1 MLPPYR
7 PSSSP
12 PRNYLHEDPVTGAFR
27 PQEPDYLRDGP
38 SAVLLEEFRN
48 LLGLERLPPVVYL
61 GGQRWGSAFPAP
73 DIGRTESTVDV
84 MNVAYEGLSL
94 CEGRFWYIMTGAF
107 VILVVLGFSC
117 LKDIP
122 GDGVTCSAAV
132 SACARAEVWQRS
144 YCLATKSSADALAI
158 SAALR
163 AGSWERAIN
172 LLTHMLH
179 LGFEVDAV
187 SVGAAVTAC
196 QVAAAW
202 VAAMALVQQMSFLV
216 NLNHLVC
223 HAAMIACQRMSAHL
237 AAIAL
242 LKSMAGW
249 KVRAD
254 CIGIAIVCNACAS
267 AEAWVEG
274 SAALAWMQEK
284 LISSDMVAFNSVLCS
299 LGLRWR
305 WATLLCQGSAKL
317 MTSPDV
323 VSCNALMGS
332 CTRGSGWL
340 VAVQA
345 HAAMRAA
352 AMQPNAVSQMN
363 LLGAWEEVRRWP
375 EALSSLNASTAAFGA
390 AISSCARCS
399 QATLAQ
405 KLLEEMTKAAM
416 RKNLLCVN
424 AAMSG
429 HERQGSWALSLRIA
443 GSADGLGIDCISL
456 STIAS
461 ASERGSAWHAA
472 MEVLSLAA
480 ACYVRLDLLCCGL
493 VLNACSRSQRWTL
506 ALSACS
512 ALASRHLVVDGA
524 CTAAALGAW
533 VTGRHWAET
542 LELWHRFKDV
552 GLVRGDVD
560 VARNAAVAAMGRFA
574 QWRVSLE
581 LLPVRAVEAQD
592 AVGYSAAI
600 LAFERS
606 GESDLVLH
614 FHTGMVRSTLTPDPR
629 TVEAAVR
636 AASLR
641 FAALLR
647 QCDQVKV
654 AKLLGALADEANQL
668 LLDSCCEDKKSEA
681 AQAQITEMLPDDVC
695 YACGSGFAD

>member
-1 MLPPYR
+1 MALSPKHATSLLRRCGEESLPIR
-7 PSSSP
+7 GERRLRSLRSQ
-12 PRNYLHEDPVTGAFR
+12 RIEIDVLHCNALICGWSR
-27 PQEPDYLRDGP
+27 Q
-38 SAVLLEEFRN
+38 SHWEE
-48 LLGLERLPPVVYL
+48 
-61 GGQRWGSAFPAP
+61 
-73 DIGRTESTVDV
+73 
-84 MNVAYEGLSL
+84 
-94 CEGRFWYIMTGAF
+94 
-107 VILVVLGFSC
+107 VLGFSC
-117 LKDIP
+117 LQDIP

-132 SACARAEVWQRS
+132 SACARAQVWQRS
-144 YCLATKSSADALAI
+144 CYLATKSSADAVAL

-179 LGFEVDAV
+179 LGLEVDAV
-187 SVGAAVTAC
+187 SVGAAVTSC

-216 NLNHLVC
+216 NLNRLVC

-237 AAIAL
+237 AAMAL
-242 LKSMAGW
+242 LKSMVGW

-254 CIGIAIVCNACAS
+254 CIGFAIVCNACAS

-284 LISSDMVAFNSVLCS
+284 LISSDMVACNSVLCS

-305 WATLLCQGSAKL
+305 LAALLCQGSAKL

-323 VSCNALMGS
+323 VSCNTLMGS
-332 CTRGSGWL
+332 CTRGSAWL
-340 VAVQA
+340 AAVQA
-345 HAAMRAA
+345 HAAMHVAA
-352 AMQPNAVSQMN
+352 LQPNAVSQMS
-363 LLGAWEEVRRWP
+363 LLGAWEQVRRWP
-375 EALSSLNASTAAFGA
+375 KALSSLRASSAAYGA

-399 QATLAQ
+399 QATVAQ
-405 KLLEEMTKAAM
+405 KLLREMAKETV

-429 HERQGSWALSLRIA
+429 HDRQGSWEEALSFRMA

-480 ACYVRLDLLCCGL
+480 ACCVRLDLLCCGL
-493 VLNACSRSQRWTL
+493 VLNACSRSQLWTL

-533 VTGRHWAET
+533 VAGRHWAEA
-542 LELWHRFKDV
+542 LELWHCFKDV
-552 GLVRGDVD
+552 GSICGDVD
-560 VARNAAVAAMGRFA
+560 VARNAAVAAMGRLA
-574 QWRVSLE
+574 QWRMSLE
-581 LLPVRAVEAQD
+581 LLPGGVVKAQD

-606 GESDLVLH
+606 GEFDLVLH
-614 FHTGMVRSTLTPDPR
+614 FLTGMVPSALTPDPR

-636 AASLR
+636 AASLQGGQ
-641 FAALLR
+641 A
-647 QCDQVKV
+647 KV
-654 AKLLGALADEANQL
+654 AKLLGALGDEAFLNDETL
-668 LLDSCCEDKKSEA
+668 AALYSATAYYKKG
-681 AQAQITEMLPDDVC
+681 P
-695 YACGSGFAD
+695 

>member
-1 MLPPYR
+1 
-7 PSSSP
+7 
-12 PRNYLHEDPVTGAFR
+12 
-27 PQEPDYLRDGP
+27 
-38 SAVLLEEFRN
+38 
-48 LLGLERLPPVVYL
+48 
-61 GGQRWGSAFPAP
+61 
-73 DIGRTESTVDV
+73 
-84 MNVAYEGLSL
+84 
-94 CEGRFWYIMTGAF
+94 
-107 VILVVLGFSC
+107 
-117 LKDIP
+117 
-122 GDGVTCSAAV
+122 
-132 SACARAEVWQRS
+132 
-144 YCLATKSSADALAI
+144 
-158 SAALR
+158 
-163 AGSWERAIN
+163 
-172 LLTHMLH
+172 
-179 LGFEVDAV
+179 
-187 SVGAAVTAC
+187 
-196 QVAAAW
+196 
-202 VAAMALVQQMSFLV
+202 
-216 NLNHLVC
+216 
-223 HAAMIACQRMSAHL
+223 
-237 AAIAL
+237 
-242 LKSMAGW
+242 
-249 KVRAD
+249 
-254 CIGIAIVCNACAS
+254 
-267 AEAWVEG
+267 
-274 SAALAWMQEK
+274 
-284 LISSDMVAFNSVLCS
+284 
-299 LGLRWR
+299 
-305 WATLLCQGSAKL
+305 
-317 MTSPDV
+317 
-323 VSCNALMGS
+323 MGS

-493 VLNACSRSQRWTL
+493 FGARGLAELGATCQVLNACSRSQRWTL